1 MQKKN
6 IDILVNAAG
15 VTHYSL
21 LMATDAHVIEDVVRT
36 NLVGCIYGC
45 KAVLKNMIRQKG
57 GTILKPAS
65 IGHYRSLTLPGCI
78 INISSAMGLKGG
90 RGSAAYAASK
100 AGVLGNFHHYPSLI
114 HHSYVC

>member
-1 MQKKN
+1 MRKKN

-21 LMATDAHVIEDVVRT
+21 LMATDTHVIEDVVRT

-57 GTILKPAS
+57 GTIFQTCE
-65 IGHYRSLTLPGCI
+65 YRPLQI
-78 INISSAMGLKGG
+78 IDTARL
-90 RGSAAYAASK
+90 
-100 AGVLGNFHHYPSLI
+100 HHQHILRHGPQRWERICRL
-114 HHSYVC
+114 CGQ